1 MQTILDSDR
10 VLVLDAG
17 QLMEFDAPQVLLNE
31 PASLFAALVSKNP
44 S

>member
-17 QLMEFDAPQVLLNE
+17 QLMEFDEPQTLLSD
-31 PASLFAALVSKNP
+31 PTSLFAALVSKNAA
-44 S
+44 